1 MTHAMLN
8 TKTGFPLRYANRHGL
23 ITGQTGTGK
32 SVTLIRLAEQFSKAG
47 VPVFCSDVKTDL
59 AALSRSCSTQ
69 FLDVFGQT
77 GKPLTVSI
85 SSMGADLMARALEL
99 TDTQAGVLEIAFAY
113 ASDSGAPLATIADM
127 RKVLS
132 AMDEDSSYVSR
143 HYGQVT
149 KASVGVIMRALLRLE
164 TQGGNAFFGNP
175 QFDVAALLE
184 TIEETAQLPTF
195 ANTFPGR
202 PRSPDISLVIGE
214 LGQVSILQAERLIN
228 SPRVY
233 AAFLLWLLTELWDRL
248 PEIGDIDKPRLVMFF
263 DEAHL
268 LFSEINPA
276 LLRRIEQTVRLIRS
290 KGVGVYFVTQ
300 SPDDVPHAIREQLA
314 FQITHERAYR
324 IGQACVTGLN
334 DRGGPVNHG
343 LVQIDLPECPLG
355 ALSDAEKPAAP
366 VTVEPMAAKPQ
377 WARMGKPQW
386 ARMGKPEMALLL
398 AILVAGGF
406 VSYGLVWAWAAGTI
420 GKLAAIGFA
429 VAIAGVLRG

>member
-1 MTHAMLN
+1 MTHIALN
-8 TKTGFPLRYANRHGL
+8 TQTRLPLRYLNRHGL
-23 ITGQTGTGK
+23 ISGQTGCGK
-32 SVTLIRLAEQFSKAG
+32 TVSLQRLTEQFSKAG
-47 VPVFCSDVKTDL
+47 VPVFCSDVKGDI
-59 AALSRSCSTQ
+59 AALSRSCPTQ

-85 SSMGADLMARALEL
+85 SSMGAELMARALEL

-113 ASDSGAPLATIADM
+113 ARNATMPLDSIADL
-127 RKVLS
+127 RFLLNHILY
-132 AMDEDSSYVSR
+132 DSEHVNAT
-143 HYGQVT
+143 YGQIS
-149 KASVGVIMRALLRLE
+149 KASVGVIMRGLLRIE
-164 TQGGNAFFGNP
+164 QQGGNRFFGSR
-175 QFDVAALLE
+175 QFDVAGLLD
-184 TIEETAQLPTF
+184 TKAAIRD
-195 ANTFPGR
+195 G
-202 PRSPDISLVIGE
+202 DIHHIAGV
-214 LGQVSILQAERLIN
+214 VSILQAETLIN

-248 PEIGDIDKPRLVMFF
+248 PEIGDVEKPRLVLFF

-324 IGQACVTGLN
+324 IGQAHVSGLN

-355 ALSDAEKPAAP
+355 ALADSEKSIA
-366 VTVEPMAAKPQ
+366 TVEPMGAAPVERGTWK
-377 WARMGKPQW
+377 AI
-386 ARMGKPEMALLL
+386 GKPEIALLL
-398 AILVAGGF
+398 AILIAGGF
-406 VSYGLVWAWAAGTI
+406 VVYGLVWLWAAG
-420 GKLAAIGFA
+420 GLAKLAAIGF
-429 VAIAGVLRG
+429 GVVITGLMKG

>member
-8 TKTGFPLRYANRHGL
+8 TKTGIPLNKANRHGL

-32 SVTLIRLAEQFSKAG
+32 TVSLQRLTEQFSKAG
-47 VPVFCSDVKTDL
+47 VPVFVSDVKGDI
-59 AALSRSCSTQ
+59 AALSRSCPTQ

-85 SSMGADLMARALEL
+85 SSMGAELMSRAMEL

-113 ASDSGAPLATIADM
+113 ARDSDAPLATIADM
-127 RKVLS
+127 RNLLS
-132 AMDEDSSYVSR
+132 GMADDSDYINR

-149 KASVGVIMRALLRLE
+149 KASVGVIMRGLLRIE
-164 TQGGNAFFGNP
+164 QQGGNRFFGAK
-175 QFDVAALLE
+175 QFDVANMLNE
-184 TIEETAQLPTF
+184 IWEQE
-195 ANTFPGR
+195 
-202 PRSPDISLVIGE
+202 SPVNPMGL
-214 LGQVSILQAERLIN
+214 VSILQAESLIN

-248 PEIGDIDKPRLVMFF
+248 PETGDVQKPRLVLFF

-314 FQITHERAYR
+314 FQVVHDRSYR
-324 IGQACVTGLN
+324 IGQAHVSGLTQ
-334 DRGGPVNHG
+334 DGRPVNHG

-355 ALSDAEKPAAP
+355 ALTDDEKPAAP
-366 VTVEPMAAKPQ
+366 VTVEPM
-377 WARMGKPQW
+377 GEKPQW
-386 ARMGKPEMALLL
+386 ARMGKPEIALLL
-398 AILVAGGF
+398 AILIAGGF

>member
-8 TKTGFPLRYANRHGL
+8 TKTGIPLNKANRHGL

-32 SVTLIRLAEQFSKAG
+32 TVSLQRLTEQFSKAG
-47 VPVFCSDVKTDL
+47 VPVFVSDVKGDI
-59 AALSRSCSTQ
+59 AALSRSCPTQ

-85 SSMGADLMARALEL
+85 ASMGAELMSRAMEL
-99 TDTQAGVLEIAFAY
+99 TDTQSGVLEIAFAY
-113 ASDSGAPLATIADM
+113 ARDSGAPLATIADM
-127 RKVLS
+127 RNLLS
-132 AMDEDSSYVSR
+132 AMAEDSDYVNR
-143 HYGQVT
+143 QYGQVS
-149 KASVGVIMRALLRLE
+149 KASIAVIMRGLLRIDQ
-164 TQGGNAFFGNP
+164 QGGNRFFGNA
-175 QFDVAALLE
+175 QFDVGNMLQA
-184 TIEETAQLPTF
+184 IWDQ
-195 ANTFPGR
+195 N
-202 PRSPDISLVIGE
+202 SPINPMGL
-214 LGQVSILQAERLIN
+214 VSILQAERLIN

-248 PEIGDIDKPRLVMFF
+248 PEIGDMDKPRLVLFF

-314 FQITHERAYR
+314 FQVVHDRSYR
-324 IGQACVTGLN
+324 IGQAHVSGITQDG
-334 DRGGPVNHG
+334 RPVNHG

-355 ALSDAEKPAAP
+355 ALTDDEKPAAP
-366 VTVEPMAAKPQ
+366 VTVEPTAE
-377 WARMGKPQW
+377 KPQW
-386 ARMGKPEMALLL
+386 ARMGKPEIALLL
-398 AILVAGGF
+398 AILIAGGF

>member
-32 SVTLIRLAEQFSKAG
+32 TVSLQRLSEQFSKAG
-47 VPVFCSDVKTDL
+47 VPVFISDVKGDI
-59 AALSRSCSTQ
+59 AALSRSCPTQ

-77 GKPLTVSI
+77 GKPLKATI
-85 SSMGADLMARALEL
+85 SAMGADLMARALEL

-113 ASDSGAPLATIADM
+113 ARDSGAPLATIADM

-149 KASVGVIMRALLRLE
+149 KASVGVIMRAMLRLE
-164 TQGGNAFFGNP
+164 SQGGNQFFGNP
-175 QFDVAALLE
+175 QFDVKDLFAYSEFTAA
-184 TIEETAQLPTF
+184 PKGVV
-195 ANTFPGR
+195 N
-202 PRSPDISLVIGE
+202 
-214 LGQVSILQAERLIN
+214 ILQAERLIN

-290 KGVGVYFVTQ
+290 KGVAVYFVTQ
-300 SPDDVPHAIREQLA
+300 SPDDVPHEIREQLA

-355 ALSDAEKPAAP
+355 ALSDDERPAP

-377 WARMGKPQW
+377 WARMGKP
-386 ARMGKPEMALLL
+386 EIALLL

-406 VSYGLVWAWAAGTI
+406 VSYGLVWAWAAGTM

>member
-8 TKTGFPLRYANRHGL
+8 TKTGIPLNKANRHGL

-32 SVTLIRLAEQFSKAG
+32 TVSLQRLTEQFSKAG
-47 VPVFCSDVKTDL
+47 VPVFVSDVKGDI
-59 AALSRSCSTQ
+59 AALSRSCPTQ

-77 GKPLTVSI
+77 AKPLTVSI
-85 SSMGADLMARALEL
+85 ASMGAELMSRAMEL
-99 TDTQAGVLEIAFAY
+99 TDTQSGVLEIAFAY
-113 ASDSGAPLATIADM
+113 ARDSGAPLATIADM
-127 RKVLS
+127 RNLLS
-132 AMDEDSSYVSR
+132 AMAEDSDYVNR
-143 HYGQVT
+143 QYGQVS
-149 KASVGVIMRALLRLE
+149 KASIAVIMRGLLRIE
-164 TQGGNAFFGNP
+164 QQGGNRFFGNA
-175 QFDVAALLE
+175 QFDVAELLDL
-184 TIEETAQLPTF
+184 APFPF
-195 ANTFPGR
+195 AGSGIKPIMG
-202 PRSPDISLVIGE
+202 L
-214 LGQVSILQAERLIN
+214 VSILQAERLIN

-248 PEIGDIDKPRLVMFF
+248 PEIGDMDKPRLVMFF

-314 FQITHERAYR
+314 FQVVHDRAYR
-324 IGQACVTGLN
+324 IGQAHVSGLTQ
-334 DRGGPVNHG
+334 DGRPVNHG

-355 ALSDAEKPAAP
+355 ALTDDEKPAAP
-366 VTVEPMAAKPQ
+366 VTVEPMAE
-377 WARMGKPQW
+377 KPQW
-386 ARMGKPEMALLL
+386 ARMGKPEIALLL
-398 AILVAGGF
+398 AILIAGGF

>member
-8 TKTGFPLRYANRHGL
+8 TKTGIPLNKANRHGL

-32 SVTLIRLAEQFSKAG
+32 TVSLQRLSEQFSKAG
-47 VPVFCSDVKTDL
+47 VPVFISDVKGDI
-59 AALSRSCSTQ
+59 AALSRSCPTQ

-77 GKPLTVSI
+77 GKPLKATI
-85 SSMGADLMARALEL
+85 SAMGADLMARALEL
-99 TDTQAGVLEIAFAY
+99 TDTQSGVFEIAFAY
-113 ASDSGAPLATIADM
+113 ARDSGAPLATIADL

-175 QFDVAALLE
+175 QFDVAALLQTKTWE
-184 TIEETAQLPTF
+184 WAKGVNGHATER
-195 ANTFPGR
+195 G
-202 PRSPDISLVIGE
+202 IGIT
-214 LGQVSILQAERLIN
+214 GQVSILQAERLIN

-263 DEAHL
+263 DESHL

-314 FQITHERAYR
+314 FQIVHDRAYR
-324 IGQACVTGLN
+324 IGQAHVSGLTQ
-334 DRGGPVNHG
+334 DGRPVNHG

-355 ALSDAEKPAAP
+355 ALTEDEKPAAP
-366 VTVEPMAAKPQ
+366 TVEPMAE
-377 WARMGKPQW
+377 KPQW
-386 ARMGKPEMALLL
+386 ARMGKPEIALLL

-429 VAIAGVLRG
+429 VAIAGVLKG

>member
-8 TKTGFPLRYANRHGL
+8 TKTGVPLKFANRHGL

-32 SVTLIRLAEQFSKAG
+32 TVSLQRLSEQFSKAG
-47 VPVFCSDVKTDL
+47 VPVFISDVKGDI
-59 AALSRSCSTQ
+59 AALSRSCPTQ

-77 GKPLTVSI
+77 GKPLKATI
-85 SSMGADLMARALEL
+85 SAMGADLMARALEL

-113 ASDSGAPLATIADM
+113 ASDSGATLATIADL

-164 TQGGNAFFGNP
+164 TQGGNQFFGNP
-175 QFDVAALLE
+175 QFDVRDLFAYSEFTAA
-184 TIEETAQLPTF
+184 PKGVV
-195 ANTFPGR
+195 N
-202 PRSPDISLVIGE
+202 
-214 LGQVSILQAERLIN
+214 ILQAERLIN

-314 FQITHERAYR
+314 YQITHERAYR

-355 ALSDAEKPAAP
+355 ALSDAEKPAP

-377 WARMGKPQW
+377 WARMGKP
-386 ARMGKPEMALLL
+386 EIALLL
-398 AILVAGGF
+398 AILVVGGF
-406 VSYGLVWAWAAGTI
+406 VSYGLVWAWAAGTM

>member
-8 TKTGFPLRYANRHGL
+8 AKTGISLKFANRHGL

-32 SVTLIRLAEQFSKAG
+32 TVSLQRLSEQFSKAG
-47 VPVFCSDVKTDL
+47 VPVFISDVKGDI
-59 AALSRSCSTQ
+59 AALSRSCPTQ

-77 GKPLTVSI
+77 GKPLKATI
-85 SSMGADLMARALEL
+85 SAMGAELMARALEL

-113 ASDSGAPLATIADM
+113 ARDSVAPLATIADL

-149 KASVGVIMRALLRLE
+149 KASIGVIMRALLRLE
-164 TQGGNAFFGNP
+164 TQGGNQFFGNP

-184 TIEETAQLPTF
+184 TETPHFWYDKEGGL
-195 ANTFPGR
+195 
-202 PRSPDISLVIGE
+202 
-214 LGQVSILQAERLIN
+214 VSILQAERLIN

-248 PEIGDIDKPRLVMFF
+248 PEIGDIDKPRLVLLF

-355 ALSDAEKPAAP
+355 ALTDDEKPAP

-377 WARMGKPQW
+377 WARMGKP
-386 ARMGKPEMALLL
+386 EIALLL

-420 GKLAAIGFA
+420 GKLAAIAFA

>member
-8 TKTGFPLRYANRHGL
+8 TKTGFPLKYSNRHGL

-32 SVTLIRLAEQFSKAG
+32 TVSLQRLSEQFSKAG
-47 VPVFCSDVKTDL
+47 VPVFISDVKGDI
-59 AALSRSCSTQ
+59 AALSRSCPTQ

-77 GKPLTVSI
+77 GKPLKSTI
-85 SSMGADLMARALEL
+85 SAMGADLMARALEL

-113 ASDSGAPLATIADM
+113 ASDSGAPLATIADL

-164 TQGGNAFFGNP
+164 TQGGNRFFGNP

-184 TIEETAQLPTF
+184 TGL
-195 ANTFPGR
+195 
-202 PRSPDISLVIGE
+202 
-214 LGQVSILQAERLIN
+214 VSILQAERLIN

-355 ALSDAEKPAAP
+355 ALSYDEKPVP

-377 WARMGKPQW
+377 WARMGKP
-386 ARMGKPEMALLL
+386 EIALLL

-406 VSYGLVWAWAAGTI
+406 VSYGLVWAWAAGTM
-420 GKLAAIGFA
+420 GKLAALGFA
-429 VAIAGVLRG
+429 VAIAGVIRG

>member
-8 TKTGFPLRYANRHGL
+8 TKTGLPLRYANRHGL

-32 SVTLIRLAEQFSKAG
+32 TVSLQRLSEQFSKAG
-47 VPVFCSDVKTDL
+47 VPVFISDVKGDI
-59 AALSRSCSTQ
+59 AALSRSCPTQ

-77 GKPLTVSI
+77 GKPLKATI
-85 SSMGADLMARALEL
+85 SAMGADLMARALEL

-113 ASDSGAPLATIADM
+113 AHDNDLEMETIAHLRRVLGYISVPDM
-127 RKVLS
+127 AS
-132 AMDEDSSYVSR
+132 Q
-143 HYGQVT
+143 YGQVT

-184 TIEETAQLPTF
+184 TSTPLLDDRTS
-195 ANTFPGR
+195 G
-202 PRSPDISLVIGE
+202 L
-214 LGQVSILQAERLIN
+214 VSILQAEKLIN

-334 DRGGPVNHG
+334 ERGGPVNHG

-355 ALSDAEKPAAP
+355 ALSDAEKPAP
-366 VTVEPMAAKPQ
+366 VTVEPMAE
-377 WARMGKPQW
+377 KPQW

-406 VSYGLVWAWAAGTI
+406 VSYGLVWAWAAGTM

-429 VAIAGVLRG
+429 VAIAGVIRG

>member
-1 MTHAMLN
+1 MTHIALN
-8 TKTGFPLRYANRHGL
+8 AKTRLPLRYMNRHGL

-32 SVTLIRLAEQFSKAG
+32 TVSLQRLTEQFSKAG
-47 VPVFCSDVKTDL
+47 VPVFVSDVKGDI
-59 AALSRSCSTQ
+59 AALSRSCPTQ

-85 SSMGADLMARALEL
+85 SSMGAELIARALEL
-99 TDTQAGVLEIAFAY
+99 TDTQAGVLEIAFAV
-113 ASDSGAPLATIADM
+113 ARDKEWPLDTIANL
-127 RKVLS
+127 RTTLALCVEYQTEVS
-132 AMDEDSSYVSR
+132 AR
-143 HYGQVT
+143 YGQVS

-164 TQGGNAFFGNP
+164 SQGGNAFFSQS

-184 TIEETAQLPTF
+184 
-195 ANTFPGR
+195 
-202 PRSPDISLVIGE
+202 VIGDIGTPFSIANDMRASWHSATE
-214 LGQVSILQAERLIN
+214 TRGLVSILQAERLIN

-248 PEIGDIDKPRLVMFF
+248 PEIGDIDKPRLVLFF

-300 SPDDVPHAIREQLA
+300 SPDDVPPAIREQLA

-324 IGQACVTGLN
+324 IGQANVAGLN

-355 ALSDAEKPAAP
+355 ALADSELPVVAEPEATSPQP
-366 VTVEPMAAKPQ
+366 VAGQ
-377 WARMGKPQW
+377 WARMG
-386 ARMGKPEMALLL
+386 RPEILLL
-398 AILVAGGF
+398 LVILVAI
-406 VSYGLVWAWAAGTI
+406 GLGAWGLIWLFNAGTI
-420 GKLAAIGFA
+420 GKVASVGIAL
-429 VAIAGVLRG
+429 AIAAALKA

>member
-32 SVTLIRLAEQFSKAG
+32 TVSLQRLSEQFSKAG
-47 VPVFCSDVKTDL
+47 VPVFISDVKGDI
-59 AALSRSCSTQ
+59 AALSRSCPTQ

-77 GKPLTVSI
+77 GKPLKATI
-85 SSMGADLMARALEL
+85 SAMGADLMARALEL

-113 ASDSGAPLATIADM
+113 ARDSGAPLATIADM

-164 TQGGNAFFGNP
+164 TQGGNQFFGNP
-175 QFDVAALLE
+175 QFDVAALLD
-184 TIEETAQLPTF
+184 TIPAWIQGPDENLA
-195 ANTFPGR
+195 AHMAGGHAFPRG
-202 PRSPDISLVIGE
+202 L
-214 LGQVSILQAERLIN
+214 VSILQAERLIN

-355 ALSDAEKPAAP
+355 ALSDDEKPAP

-377 WARMGKPQW
+377 WARMGKP
-386 ARMGKPEMALLL
+386 EIALLL

-406 VSYGLVWAWAAGTI
+406 VSYGLVWAWAAGTM
-420 GKLAAIGFA
+420 GKLAALGFA

>member
-8 TKTGFPLRYANRHGL
+8 TKTGIPLNKANRHGL

-32 SVTLIRLAEQFSKAG
+32 TVSLQRLTEQFSKAG
-47 VPVFCSDVKTDL
+47 VPVFISDVKGDI
-59 AALSRSCSTQ
+59 AALSRSCPTQ

-77 GKPLTVSI
+77 GKPLKAAI
-85 SSMGADLMARALEL
+85 SAMGADLMARALEL
-99 TDTQAGVLEIAFAY
+99 TDTQSGVLEIAFAY
-113 ASDSGAPLATIADM
+113 ARDSGAPLATIADL
-127 RKVLS
+127 RQLLS
-132 AMDEDSSYVSR
+132 AISEDSDYVNR
-143 HYGQVT
+143 QYGQIS

-184 TIEETAQLPTF
+184 TIEEKVQLPNF
-195 ANTFPGR
+195 ANAFHGR
-202 PRSPDISLVIGE
+202 PRSPDITLVTDRR
-214 LGQVSILQAERLIN
+214 GQVSILQAERLIN

-233 AAFLLWLLTELWDRL
+233 AAFLLWLLTELWERL
-248 PEIGDIDKPRLVMFF
+248 PEIGDMDKPRLVMFF

-314 FQITHERAYR
+314 FQIVHDRAYR
-324 IGQACVTGLN
+324 IGQAHVSGLTQ
-334 DRGGPVNHG
+334 DGRPVNHG

-355 ALSDAEKPAAP
+355 ALTDDEKPAAP
-366 VTVEPMAAKPQ
+366 VTVEPMAE
-377 WARMGKPQW
+377 KPQW
-386 ARMGKPEMALLL
+386 ARMGKPEIALLL
-398 AILVAGGF
+398 VILVAGGF

>member
-8 TKTGFPLRYANRHGL
+8 TKTGIPLNKANRHGL

-32 SVTLIRLAEQFSKAG
+32 TVSLQRLTEQFSKAG
-47 VPVFCSDVKTDL
+47 VPVFVSDVKGDI
-59 AALSRSCSTQ
+59 AALSRSCPTQ

-77 GKPLTVSI
+77 GKPLTISI
-85 SSMGADLMARALEL
+85 ASMGAELMSRALEL
-99 TDTQAGVLEIAFAY
+99 TDTQSGVLEIAFAY
-113 ASDSGAPLATIADM
+113 ARDSGAPLATIADM
-127 RKVLS
+127 RNLLS
-132 AMDEDSSYVSR
+132 AMAEDSDYVNR
-143 HYGQVT
+143 QYGQVS
-149 KASVGVIMRALLRLE
+149 KASIAVIMRGLLRIE
-164 TQGGNAFFGNP
+164 QQGGNRFFGNP
-175 QFDVAALLE
+175 QFDVAELLYKYFDD
-184 TIEETAQLPTF
+184 T
-195 ANTFPGR
+195 PGT
-202 PRSPDISLVIGE
+202 
-214 LGQVSILQAERLIN
+214 VSILQAERLIN

-248 PEIGDIDKPRLVMFF
+248 PEIGDMDKPRLVMFF

-314 FQITHERAYR
+314 FQVVHDRAYR
-324 IGQACVTGLN
+324 IGQAHVSGLTQ
-334 DRGGPVNHG
+334 DGRPVNHG
-343 LVQIDLPECPLG
+343 LVQIDLPECSLG
-355 ALSDAEKPAAP
+355 ALTDDEKPAAP
-366 VTVEPMAAKPQ
+366 VTVEPMAE
-377 WARMGKPQW
+377 KPQW
-386 ARMGKPEMALLL
+386 ARMGKPEIALLL
-398 AILVAGGF
+398 AILIAGGF

>member
-8 TKTGFPLRYANRHGL
+8 TKTGIPLNKANRHGL

-32 SVTLIRLAEQFSKAG
+32 TVSLQRLAEQFSKAG
-47 VPVFCSDVKTDL
+47 VPVFISDVKGDI
-59 AALSRSCSTQ
+59 AALSRSCPTQ

-77 GKPLTVSI
+77 GKPLKATI
-85 SSMGADLMARALEL
+85 SAMGADLMARALEL
-99 TDTQAGVLEIAFAY
+99 TDTQSGVLEIAFAY
-113 ASDSGAPLATIADM
+113 ARDSGAPLATIADM
-127 RKVLS
+127 RQLLS
-132 AMDEDSSYVSR
+132 AISEDSDYVNR
-143 HYGQVT
+143 QYGQIS
-149 KASVGVIMRALLRLE
+149 KASVAVIMRALLRLE

-175 QFDVAALLE
+175 QFDVAGL
-184 TIEETAQLPTF
+184 INQVWP
-195 ANTFPGR
+195 
-202 PRSPDISLVIGE
+202 PDYDFHIDGSLAHLDAI
-214 LGQVSILQAERLIN
+214 GQVSILQAERLIN

-248 PEIGDIDKPRLVMFF
+248 QEIGDIDKPRLVMFF

-314 FQITHERAYR
+314 FQIVHDRAYR
-324 IGQACVTGLN
+324 IGQAHVSGLTH
-334 DRGGPVNHG
+334 DGGPVNHG

-355 ALSDAEKPAAP
+355 ALTDDEKPAAP
-366 VTVEPMAAKPQ
+366 VTVEPMAE
-377 WARMGKPQW
+377 KPQW

-406 VSYGLVWAWAAGTI
+406 VSYGLVWAWVAGTI
-420 GKLAAIGFA
+420 GKLAAIAFA
-429 VAIAGVLRG
+429 VAIAGVLKG